1 MKTTLSLARRP
12 FLRNLFTLACAATL
26 TTGAYA
32 QADWPSKPIRLVVPF
47 PAGGPTDT
55 VSRVVG
61 QELSQRLGKPVV
73 VENKPGASGSVA
85 TAQLQRATADGY
97 TLLMLATPNL
107 LAPLLFTSIKYDV
120 AADFSSVAKVYD
132 LPIVIVVNPQKLP
145 DVTDLQQLIAHAK
158 AQKQPMPYTSASVGS
173 FGHLSM
179 ELLKQ
184 KAGFAME
191 HIPYK
196 GSAPAMTDTLSGEVP
211 VMFSDLI
218 AALPHIQSGRLRAI
232 AVGSPQRVPM
242 VPEVKTIAEQ
252 GIEGYEAVS
261 WGGILAPKG
270 TPAAVTE
277 RVAKEV
283 AAILQKPAIQERLQ
297 ATGSIAHFE
306 AAADM
311 AGRIQ
316 RETAQWRKVIQ
327 DNQIMKDE

>member
-1 MKTTLSLARRP
+1 MQRSTSLTRRP
-12 FLRNLFTLACAATL
+12 FLRNLLTLTCAATL
-26 TTGAYA
+26 VSGAYA
-32 QADWPSKPIRLVVPF
+32 QADWPSKTIKLVVPF

-61 QELSQRLGKPVV
+61 QELSKRLGKPVV

-85 TAQLQRATADGY
+85 TAQLQRAPADGY

-107 LAPLLFTSIKYDV
+107 LAPLLFSSVKYDV
-120 AADFSSVAKVYD
+120 GADFSPVAMVYD

-145 DVTDLQQLIAHAK
+145 DVNDLQQLIAHAK
-158 AQKQPMPYTSASVGS
+158 AQPQPMPYTSSSVGS

-191 HIPYK
+191 HIPYN
-196 GSAPAMTDTLSGEVP
+196 GSAPALMDTLSGEVP
-211 VMFSDLI
+211 VMYSDLI

-242 VPEVKTIAEQ
+242 VPDVKTIAEQ

-270 TPAAVTE
+270 IPTAVAE
-277 RVAKEV
+277 RIAKEV
-283 AAILQKPAIQERLQ
+283 AAILQQPAIQERLQ

-306 AAADM
+306 APKEM
-311 AGRIQ
+311 QERIQ
-316 RETAQWRKVIQ
+316 RETTQWRKVVQ
-327 DNQIMKDE
+327 DNHIAKE